1 MRSSVALLFCTIALA
16 TTAAPASAQR
26 LYRLELGGSGGYYIF
41 GSQTGLGGSFGSSV
55 RLGYW
60 IAGPLGI
67 EAEGTYARPKTT
79 SSLNKTV
86 NVKSVAGWA
95 LLNFPIGTYN
105 SFFLKLGYG
114 STRYGASCPAFSVP
128 GSGPCGSTGEVQ
140 AGAGLRIALSPTVL
154 MRYEASVN
162 QSQTSK
168 KFSNVGLNGGLSL
181 MLFSKPLTDTDGDR
195 VYDRKDRCPET
206 PPGAL
211 VDKRGCPTD
220 RDHDGVPD
228 GLDRCPSTV
237 PGAAVDR
244 VGCATDSD
252 GDGVLDGLD
261 HCEDTPVG
269 ATVDGNGCPSDADL
283 DGVFDGLDRCPET
296 PEGAKVDALGCPG
309 DSDNDGVPDGIDRCP
324 DTPPGTSVNAFGCP
338 PGQDSDHDG
347 VIDALDRCPATPPG
361 TGVDQDGCPVGAAP
375 VEPNRPPTENPAPGI
390 KAPLPAAAAPR
401 AWMVPGAAFQ
411 LRSAAM
417 GAEARPILDS
427 VVTVMLAD
435 TTLTAMVQGYA
446 QDRLVPTDNQ
456 RLSQQ
461 RAEAVRTYLLLKGV
475 PPRRVIAQGRGSR
488 SLVVAD
494 TTDVARV
501 MNRRVEILLQP
512 NAP

>member
-1 MRSSVALLFCTIALA
+1 MRSSVALLLSTIALA

-41 GSQTGLGGSFGSSV
+41 GSETGLNGGFGGAA

-67 EAEGTYARPKTT
+67 EAEGTFARPTT
-79 SSLNKTV
+79 NSSLNKTV
-86 NVKSVAGWA
+86 DVKGLAGWA
-95 LLNFPIGTYN
+95 LVNFPIGSNN
-105 SFFLKLGYG
+105 SLFLKLGYG
-114 STRYGASCPAFSVP
+114 TTRYGGSCPAFSVP

-140 AGAGLRIALSPTVL
+140 AGAGLRIALSPTIL
-154 MRYEASVN
+154 MRYEGSIS

-168 KFSNVGLNGGLSL
+168 KFSNVGLNAGLSL
-181 MLFSKPLTDTDGDR
+181 MLFSQPLIDTDGDR

-220 RDHDGVPD
+220 RDRDGVPD
-228 GLDRCPSTV
+228 GLDRCPNTA
-237 PGAAVDR
+237 PGAAVNR

-261 HCEDTPVG
+261 TCESTPAG
-269 ATVDGNGCPSDADL
+269 ATVDGNGCPSDADR

-296 PEGAKVDALGCPG
+296 PEGAKVDGLGCPG
-309 DSDNDGVPDGIDRCP
+309 DSDNDGVPDGLDRCAG
-324 DTPPGTSVNAFGCP
+324 TPSGTSVNSFGCP

-347 VIDALDRCPATPPG
+347 VLDALDRCPATPAG

-375 VEPNRPPTENPAPGI
+375 VEPPTPTPNVTPSVKPPGPSTETHRN
-390 KAPLPAAAAPR
+390 
-401 AWMVPGAAFQ
+401 WMVPGAAFQ
-411 LRSAAM
+411 LRSAAL
-417 GAEARPILDS
+417 GVEARPILDS
-427 VVTVMLAD
+427 VATAMLAD
-435 TTLTAMVQGYA
+435 STLTATVQGYA
-446 QDRLVPTDNQ
+446 QDRLVPGDNQ

-475 PPRRVIAQGRGSR
+475 APRRVVAQGRGSR
-488 SLVVAD
+488 SLIVAD

-501 MNRRVEILLQP
+501 TNRRVEIMLQP